1 MYLVSLDVDALYTN
15 IENNEGLEELQEKV
29 EQNRHARPLGWAVA
43 KLMELVLLLNNFV
56 FNGINFLQIKGT
68 SMGQDALQTT
78 QTSIWRNGKRS
89 LCTKQH
95 SGDTY
100 DAGCTISMIYL

>member
-1 MYLVSLDVDALYTN
+1 
-15 IENNEGLEELQEKV
+15 
-29 EQNRHARPLGWAVA
+29 
-43 KLMELVLLLNNFV
+43 MELVLLLNSFV
-56 FNGINFLQIKGT
+56 FNGINFYRLRAQAW
-68 SMGQDALQTT
+68 GQDALQTI

-100 DAGCTISMIYL
+100 DAGCTI

>member
-1 MYLVSLDVDALYTN
+1 
-15 IENNEGLEELQEKV
+15 
-29 EQNRHARPLGWAVA
+29 
-43 KLMELVLLLNNFV
+43 MELFSSWTTLC
-56 FNGINFLQIKGT
+56 
-68 SMGQDALQTT
+68 SMASTFYRLRAQAWGQDALQTI

-100 DAGCTISMIYL
+100 DAGCAI